1 MKNLN
6 RVAFVATLSMILS
19 ALAISNVLASPGLG
33 LSDYKLNETI
43 TVSSAHNFAVARL
56 YNVGDS
62 DLVVNVKW
70 VPNGNTNGL
79 IITAPDSVFLK
90 VDESQKIYIDIE
102 AKQVGEYSGVLEFV
116 CESVAQEGVS
126 SVTPGGTTN
135 YIISVVNTPI
145 VPAEED
151 ATQPKIID
159 SSTDNQTPAEPD
171 KQPETPVILPPEDV
185 HNKKQTLNIGA
196 GLIIVM
202 SIVAPCSIMF
212 WRKRRRRQQEY

>member
-1 MKNLN
+1 M
-6 RVAFVATLSMILS
+6 ATLSTILL

-43 TVSSAHNFAVARL
+43 TVSSAHNFAVVRL
-56 YNVGDS
+56 YNVGDC

-70 VPNGNTNGL
+70 IPSGTNNGL
-79 IITAPDSVFLK
+79 TITAPDSVLLK
-90 VDESQKIYIDIE
+90 VDETQKIYVDVE
-102 AKQVGEYSGVLEFV
+102 AKQVGEYSGVIEFV

-135 YIISVVNTPI
+135 YVISVVNAPI
-145 VPAEED
+145 VPEEED
-151 ATQPKIID
+151 TTQPKIID
-159 SSTDNQTPAEPD
+159 SSTDDQTPTEDD

-185 HNKKQTLNIGA
+185 HNKKQTLNIGT

-202 SIVAPCSIMF
+202 SIVAPCSILF
-212 WRKRRRRQQEY
+212 WRKRRRRPQEY